1 MPATRPVFVPQPDAA
16 PYVREVAVTF
26 TWFPGLSL
34 SQQQKCIAALHGAA
48 EEKHG
53 IAPVLE
59 VSSRSEEALGAL
71 LSAFRLPVEVD
82 GRRMTV
88 ESAFQGSKVFERGG
102 PYIALY
108 EAGSRAAKTEERL
121 KSSGP
126 LTGFELLGEP
136 WPAEPK
142 TAFYDWLYLSALS
155 QSPELSGRLTAYAGF
170 TDIAFNPKRSLN
182 CQARAAALF
191 VALTRNGHLKEAL
204 SGRESF
210 LTALRGSRQ

>member
-1 MPATRPVFVPQPDAA
+1 MPATRPVFVPRPEAA
-16 PYVREVAVTF
+16 PFVREVPVTF

-34 SQQQKCIAALHGAA
+34 SQQQKCIASLHATAA
-48 EEKHG
+48 EKHE
-53 IAPVLE
+53 ISPVLE
-59 VSSRSEEALGAL
+59 VSSKSAEALGAL

-82 GRRMTV
+82 GRRLTV

-102 PYIALY
+102 PYTALY
-108 EAGSRAAKTEERL
+108 EADSRAAKTDERL
-121 KSSGP
+121 KGSGL

-142 TAFYDWLYLSALS
+142 TAFYDWLYLQALA

-170 TDIAFNPKRSLN
+170 TDIAFNPQRSLN

-191 VALTRNGHLKEAL
+191 VALSKNGRLGEAL
-204 SGRESF
+204 SGREPF
-210 LTALRGSRQ
+210 LSVVRGD